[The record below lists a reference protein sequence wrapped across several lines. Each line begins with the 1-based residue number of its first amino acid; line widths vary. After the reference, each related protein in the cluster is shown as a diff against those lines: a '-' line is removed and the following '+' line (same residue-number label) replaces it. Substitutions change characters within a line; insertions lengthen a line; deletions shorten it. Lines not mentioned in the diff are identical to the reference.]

1 MPEIQELIEK
11 YARSKS
17 PDDYH
22 EIVSAV
28 QTAAKLWTAYS
39 PVTKCHYTEYIRNQ
53 PTAFLFSE
61 KTYCEAFK
69 EHIAKG
75 NAVIETE
82 LCKADSRIQFLSDLY
97 RCGIE
102 QIILDNGQKFLVMS
116 LFDIIEKPDF
126 SALPENERPVINREL
141 MLSANIFFESLAMG
155 NVTENAKN
163 NLLSGLYNGKYL
175 VPVMVDKNTKLDG
188 LEESTLKAV
197 HSQSGT
203 AVTIV
208 SIKTDENIIIPVFTD
223 WTEFT
228 RFDKDRQ
235 CTGNIVNFTD
245 IEYLCGQGEK
255 ITINP
260 FGFNMLIDMDSLS
273 AIKNAAGNIMPE
285 SAPVEQPYEDYA
297 EETPVKQPH
306 EDYAEKIPVEQS
318 YEEKPDEPITLFE
331 LNSVPN
337 ELIQTLLYFMSNTE
351 SVHSAYLKGMEQGE
365 QTSYLVV
372 IDFDGNNS
380 QFDDLTAQ
388 ISQYT
393 EGVPINFALY
403 ESELGQAAAGGAYPF
418 YQK

>member
-17 PDDYH
+17 PDDYN

-53 PTAFLFSE
+53 PTAFIFSD
-61 KTYCEAFK
+61 KSYCEAFK

-75 NAVIETE
+75 NAVMETE
-82 LCKADSRIQFLSDLY
+82 LCKADSRIQFFSDLY

-102 QIILDNGQKFLVMS
+102 QVMLDNGQKFLVMS
-116 LFDIIEKPDF
+116 LFDIIDKPDF
-126 SALPENERPVINREL
+126 SALPENERPVLNREL

-155 NVTENAKN
+155 NVTETAKN

-175 VPVMVDKNTKLDG
+175 MPIIVDRDTKLDG
-188 LEESTLKAV
+188 LEESTLKAI

-203 AVTIV
+203 AVTIAA
-208 SIKTDENIIIPVFTD
+208 IKTDDNIIVPVFTD
-223 WTEFT
+223 WTEFS
-228 RFDKDRQ
+228 RFDKNKQ
-235 CTGNIVNFTD
+235 CPGNIIDFRD
-245 IEYLCGQGEK
+245 IAYLCTQGEK
-255 ITINP
+255 VSINP
-260 FGFNMLIDMDSLS
+260 FGFNMVIDMNSLA
-273 AIKNAAGNIMPE
+273 AIMNAGGNTQPAPTAE
-285 SAPVEQPYEDYA
+285 EPPVEEPYEEYAEEIPAEEPYEDDT
-297 EETPVKQPH
+297 EEQ
-306 EDYAEKIPVEQS
+306 IS
-318 YEEKPDEPITLFE
+318 LFD
-331 LNSVPN
+331 LSSVPN
-337 ELIQTLLYFMSNTE
+337 ELIQTLMYFMSNNE

-372 IDFDGNNS
+372 IDFDGDDS
-380 QFDDLTAQ
+380 QFNDLTAQ

-403 ESELGQAAAGGAYPF
+403 ESELGQAAANGAYPF

>member
-1 MPEIQELIEK
+1 MPDIQELIAK

-17 PDDYH
+17 PADYN

-28 QTAAKLWTAYS
+28 QTCNKLWTAYS

-53 PTAFLFSE
+53 PTAFIFSE
-61 KTYCEAFK
+61 KSYCEAFK

-82 LCKADSRIQFLSDLY
+82 LCKTDSRVQFFSDLY

-102 QIILDNGQKFLVMS
+102 NVMLDNGQKFLIMS
-116 LFDIIEKPDF
+116 LFDIIDQPDF
-126 SALPENERPVINREL
+126 SALPENERPVLNREL

-175 VPVMVDKNTKLDG
+175 MPIIVDRDTKLDG
-188 LEESTLKAV
+188 LEESTLKAI

-203 AVTIV
+203 AVTIAA
-208 SIKTDENIIIPVFTD
+208 IKTDNDVIIPVFTD
-223 WTEFT
+223 WTEFS
-228 RFDKDRQ
+228 RFDKDKQ
-235 CTGNIVNFTD
+235 CPGNVIDFRD
-245 IEYLCGQGEK
+245 IAYLCGQGEK
-255 ITINP
+255 VSINP
-260 FGFNMLIDMDSLS
+260 FGFNMVIDKNSLA
-273 AIKNAAGNIMPE
+273 AIMNAGGNIQP
-285 SAPVEQPYEDYA
+285 APVEEPPAEQHYEEVPAVEQYEDDT
-297 EETPVKQPH
+297 EET
-306 EDYAEKIPVEQS
+306 EEQIS
-318 YEEKPDEPITLFE
+318 LFD
-331 LNSVPN
+331 LSSVPN
-337 ELIQTLLYFMSNTE
+337 ELIQTLMYFMSNTE

-372 IDFDGNNS
+372 IDLDGDDS
-380 QFDDLTAQ
+380 QFNDLTAQ

-393 EGVPINFALY
+393 ESVPINFARY
-403 ESELGQAAAGGAYPF
+403 ESELGQAAANGAYPF